1 MSMRDKITII
11 ILSYNRPRYLKRS
24 MDFYISYGFNVIVI
38 DGSKK
43 KQVIENK
50 DKKLCYVNLKK
61 SYHER
66 FIYSAKLVKTK
77 YSILVNDDEF
87 FFPEFIDLSINFLEK
102 NKDYVSVCGIVFTF
116 LLKKEEIFFNQGYI
130 YFSDRICKS
139 NTVEERIEHSIHNP
153 SVHGYNS
160 VMRSQIFKGEAQLLS
175 KLKGIKNIFFKELF
189 LNIYITSKGK
199 SKFFNNLAWFRS
211 FENNWIQT
219 KGWNRNTKFQNPYL
233 WIKRQ
238 PGKKIKK
245 YAEVLAKE
253 ISDKDSLKIS
263 KLIHHNLNIYLL
275 EFKKNIYL
283 KLKKKKT
290 ILLFIKNKIKG
301 NHLVYNLIKPLF
313 TILKSKKL
321 GFKIYNLEK
330 FMLRK
335 KIFYKKKTLNNIIK
349 IINKFHNK

>member
-1 MSMRDKITII
+1 M
-11 ILSYNRPRYLKRS
+11 
-24 MDFYISYGFNVIVI
+24 
-38 DGSKK
+38 
-43 KQVIENK
+43 
-50 DKKLCYVNLKK
+50 
-61 SYHER
+61 
-66 FIYSAKLVKTK
+66 
-77 YSILVNDDEF
+77 
-87 FFPEFIDLSINFLEK
+87 
-102 NKDYVSVCGIVFTF
+102 SVCGIVFTF

-283 KLKKKKT
+283 KLKKKKPFCY
-290 ILLFIKNKIKG
+290 LSKIK
-301 NHLVYNLIKPLF
+301 
-313 TILKSKKL
+313 
-321 GFKIYNLEK
+321 
-330 FMLRK
+330 LRK
-335 KIFYKKKTLNNIIK
+335 PFGL
-349 IINKFHNK
+349 